1 MHSCQQPSHAS
12 PCITYQWWGTLVPS
26 HSGMHFQ
33 QVWNSDTSEV
43 ARRQVLSELASE
55 EPDLR
60 LLYTTPE
67 SLRNPTLRSYLQVSL
82 KVMSILAS

>member
-1 MHSCQQPSHAS
+1 MC
-12 PCITYQWWGTLVPS
+12 
-26 HSGMHFQ
+26 FQ
-33 QVWNSDTSEV
+33 QVWNSDTSEA
-43 ARRQVLSELASE
+43 ARRQVLSELVSE

-82 KVMSILAS
+82 KDPFLLAGTPAKALLLDQQLQRGHSG